1 MNTQHFLRNLSLF
14 FLILGTSVA
23 AASHPRMAETT
34 LPSASVA
41 ASAPVA
47 DRVVDTGSS
56 GIAEISLASLKES
69 ETLQMFAGKSLV
81 VSSTSPL
88 TRVSV
93 TDPEIATIQVLS
105 PQQVLIHS
113 KTPGVVTLLLWGK
126 PPLAYS
132 FQLEVLRDIQRLQA
146 TMSKVFPQESV
157 QVMQSGVSLV
167 VSGQVSSKEV
177 AERIVALVQ
186 TESEKVVDLMQTD
199 KHDEVLLH
207 VRFAEVNRAA
217 IQKQGIDIFSTGA
230 ANTPGVISTQQ
241 FGAQNSN
248 IGAVPAE
255 VERGSDPKAPNL
267 VAGGIGNR
275 LKGSPS
281 VFGLSDLMNIFIFRP
296 DLNLGATIK
305 SLEQQNLLEIL
316 AEPNLLAIDGQ
327 EASFLAGGEFPFP
340 VVQGGAS
347 FAISIQF
354 KEFGVRLTFLPKIQ
368 KNGKIRLKVA
378 PEVSSLDFS
387 NGLTLSGFLIPALS
401 TRRAKTEIE
410 LGDGQS
416 FAIAGLID
424 NRLTEVA
431 SKIPGLGDIPFIGRL
446 FQSHSLNRTNSEL
459 LVVVTPRLVKP
470 FPVGHVP
477 ELPNFPSPFL
487 ESEGFDEE
495 HFNKGSAE

>member
-1 MNTQHFLRNLSLF
+1 MNTQHLLKNLSLS
-14 FLILGTSVA
+14 FLILGTSVS
-23 AASHPRMAETT
+23 AASHPRRVETT

-41 ASAPVA
+41 ASAPLA
-47 DRVVDTGSS
+47 DRVVDTGDS

-69 ETLQMFAGKSLV
+69 ETLQMFAGTSLV
-81 VSSTSPL
+81 VSSTNPL

-113 KTPGVVTLLLWGK
+113 KAPGVVSLLLWGK

-132 FQLEVLRDIQRLQA
+132 FRLEVLRDIQSLQS
-146 TMSKVFPQESV
+146 TVSKVFPQESV
-157 QVMQSGVSLV
+157 QIMQSGAVLV
-167 VSGQVSSKEV
+167 VSGHVSSKEV

-186 TESEKVVDLMQTD
+186 TESEKVVNLMDTD

-207 VRFAEVNRAA
+207 VRFAEVNRSAV
-217 IQKQGIDIFSTGA
+217 QKAGIDIFSTGA
-230 ANTPGVISTQQ
+230 ANTNGVITTQQ
-241 FGAQNSN
+241 FGQQLGNF
-248 IGAVPAE
+248 GGVPAN
-255 VERGSDPKAPNL
+255 VERGSDPGSPNL
-267 VAGGIGNR
+267 VAGGIGNK
-275 LKGSPS
+275 LQGSPS

-305 SLEQQNLLEIL
+305 ALEQQNLLQIL

-340 VVQGGAS
+340 VVQGGAN
-347 FAISIQF
+347 FAVSIEF
-354 KEFGVRLTFLPKIQ
+354 KEFGVRLTFTPNIQ

-387 NGLTLSGFLIPALS
+387 NGLNLSGFFVPALS

-431 SKIPGLGDIPFIGRL
+431 SKVPGLGDIPFIGRL
-446 FQSHSLNRTNSEL
+446 FQSRSLNRTNSEL

-470 FPVGHVP
+470 LPVGQFP
-477 ELPNFPSPFL
+477 ELPDFPSPFI
-487 ESEGFDEE
+487 EGEKFDEE
-495 HFNKGSAE
+495 HFNEGSEE